1 MLDETMHFP
10 KRESQEYPP
19 LPKGIYQA
27 ELLEVK
33 AVQNETY
40 DSKKNNKNPKEYQ
53 TDLVYQF
60 TLLSGKDKDGQDLR
74 GRNVWENFG
83 STYLYISTSK
93 GKNNLYRIVEAF
105 LGRELSQEEEA
116 NGIGAAIINSFVGK
130 QIMLSIEPKTT
141 KQGKTFDRIAD
152 YFHAPSALPRL
163 TEEEK
168 EKARVKKDDEVPAE
182 LNVNEVSFKDEAPN
196 DEAIPNP
203 PY

>member
-1 MLDETMHFP
+1 MLDENLHFP
-10 KRESQEYPP
+10 KKEGQDYPP

-27 ELLEVK
+27 ELLSVK

-40 DSKKNNKNPKEYQ
+40 DSKTKNKDPKEYQ

-60 TLLSGKDKDGQDLR
+60 TLLSGKDKDGKDLR

-83 STYLYISTSK
+83 QSFLYIGK
-93 GKNNLYRIVEAF
+93 NGKNNLYRIVEAY
-105 LGRELSQEEEA
+105 LGRELTREEEA
-116 NGIGAAIINSFVGK
+116 NGIGAAVINSFVGK

-152 YFHAPSALPRL
+152 YFHAQSALPRL
-163 TEEEK
+163 TDEEK
-168 EKARVKKDDEVPAE
+168 EKARVKD
-182 LNVNEVSFKDEAPN
+182 KDENQAINVENVDFGPDPS
-196 DEAIPNP
+196 DEGIPAM